1 MAMASGI
8 AQVLGHDI
16 RVINPQVVSKS
27 CPEFWSIIS

>member
-1 MAMASGI
+1 
-8 AQVLGHDI
+8 LGHDI